1 MRILTYVIAAALAV
15 VAFGLASLPLHEL
28 GHSLAARILG
38 IGGSIT
44 VNLAEFT
51 GLFLTDVSYLT
62 SSQIQ
67 FIEAGSFVFPAII
80 NALALV
86 SIMVI
91 LKRIIPKRRRRL
103 TKGVMSIE
111 TLAY

>member
-1 MRILTYVIAAALAV
+1 MKIWGYVIAAALAV

-28 GHSLAARILG
+28 GHSLAASILG

-51 GLFLTDVSYLT
+51 GSFRPDVSYLT
-62 SSQIQ
+62 SSQVQ
-67 FIEAGSFVFPAII
+67 FIEAGGFVFPAIF

-91 LKRIIPKRRRRL
+91 LKHNYPEAEEKIN
-103 TKGVMSIE
+103 KGGDPCLS
-111 TLAY
+111 